1 MLLVRPL
8 TTIETRGRMEIRM
21 EKVLEL
27 IKQRSRSDQL
37 RQAERKPPDL
47 VGPERDSVAS
57 QTPGLEPQDRLSR
70 PGGDVP
76 GL

>member
-1 MLLVRPL
+1 
-8 TTIETRGRMEIRM
+8 MEIRM

-27 IKQRSRSDQL
+27 IKQRGRSDQL
-37 RQAERKPPDL
+37 RQAERKRPDL
-47 VGPERDSVAS
+47 VGPERDSGRS
-57 QTPGLEPQDRLSR
+57 QQPGLEPQDRLSR